1 MNSLAGPPGCQL
13 ISPGQSRQV
22 SLGMGFTL
30 VELMVVIAII
40 AILSALV
47 VPGIKL
53 ILEAAK
59 GVQCKNNLR
68 QVGSATMAFVHHN
81 EGRLP
86 RMCAPSGGGPYMY
99 NYLSEFIDESTGSA
113 TTAIVT
119 ARLLQCPSEV
129 NHYAGGPRG
138 DYAPNS
144 YYVTIS
150 PTALGK
156 SLSMVKSSSSTFL
169 MVDARVSG
177 NGYWNVHMD
186 RIRQFGIFPLLS
198 NNGPWPPRHGSGMQW
213 MFFDLHVDRIST
225 GEVLGMTLIQR
236 ETLTGY
242 PAP

>member
-68 QVGSATMAFVHHN
+68 QVGSATMVFVHHN

-86 RMCAPSGGGPYMY
+86 RMCAPGGGGPYMY
-99 NYLSEFIDESTGSA
+99 NYLSEFIDESDGSPA
-113 TTAIVT
+113 LAKVT
-119 ARLLQCPSEV
+119 AQLLRCPSEV
-129 NHYAGGPRG
+129 IHYGGGARG

-144 YYVTIS
+144 YYVAIRST
-150 PTALGK
+150 PLGE
-156 SLSMVKSSSSTFL
+156 SLSKVKSPSSTFL
-169 MVDARVSG
+169 MVDARQ
-177 NGYWNVHMD
+177 NGHGHWNVHMD
-186 RIRQFGIFPLLS
+186 RIRTFGIFPHLS

-225 GEVLGMTLIQR
+225 GEVLGMRLIQR